1 MIQIEDTSRQNGRL
15 SAAAMAYAVAVDPQ
29 FSVPVRPCL
38 APGLV
43 CVPLDDGL
51 AFVGSANRQTVLRG
65 RAALTLIPR
74 LLPALDGTRTV
85 AELAAA
91 HADVAGTDLRACVS
105 LLYVSGL
112 LQDGPPGPESEL
124 IPSEVAGYLG
134 RNLDTTRVNHS
145 RGEACDRLAR
155 TRVLVAGPEPLAGR
169 LRAELAAAGVDA
181 HRSGP
186 EQAAGAGD
194 FLVAVD
200 DGNAAAMVAV
210 DRACR
215 RAGISW
221 LRTAAGPRTAE
232 IGPLF
237 NARYT
242 CCYECFAGSGAG
254 PGGVPSRACA
264 AIWAALTATEI
275 VHLLSRV
282 GSTPSTSGCTV
293 FDLADWTQ
301 RAVGAYRRPGCPQC
315 LPTRAPA
322 RPGRP
327 ALAHLYEQEVA
338 APPRE
343 WLNLKDHQ
351 AHYKPANLSL
361 QRYNK
366 EYLAAPRIPLN
377 GGPPAPAPRLTLAT
391 LSVLLR
397 RTVGLRDD
405 GPAAGS
411 GKVGRWAPT
420 GGNLGSVQAYLL
432 PLDVAGLPAGWY
444 FYQRGD
450 HSLARIRPLSASTL
464 PAEAAAVCPEL
475 AAQRPAAL
483 IALTGALGVV
493 SAKYQDFAYRV
504 LCLDAGVA
512 LAQLSALADEC
523 GLATRF
529 AGRWDDTALSRA
541 LRIEAADEPVTAVIA
556 LDPRTDDDPD
566 N

>member
-1 MIQIEDTSRQNGRL
+1 MIQVEDTSRRTGRL
-15 SAAAMAYAVAVDPQ
+15 SAAAMAHAVAADPQ

-43 CVPLDDGL
+43 CVPLADGL
-51 AFVGSANRQTVLRG
+51 AFVGTANRQTVLRG

-91 HADVAGTDLRACVS
+91 HPDVAGTDLRACVA

-112 LQDGPPGPESEL
+112 LQDGPAGPRGGL
-124 IPSEVAGYLG
+124 IPAEVADYLG

-145 RGEACDRLAR
+145 RTEACDRLAR

-169 LRAELAAAGVDA
+169 LRTELAGAGVDA
-181 HRSGP
+181 HEWGGP
-186 EQAAGAGD
+186 AQAVVD
-194 FLVAVD
+194 DDLLVVVD
-200 DGNAAAMVAV
+200 DGDAAALEAV
-210 DRACR
+210 DQACR
-215 RAGISW
+215 RSGSSW

-232 IGPLF
+232 VGPLF

-242 CCYECFAGSGAG
+242 CCHECFAASGAR
-254 PGGVPSRACA
+254 PGGAPSPARA
-264 AIWAALTATEI
+264 AIWAALTATEV

-301 RAVGAYRRPGCPQC
+301 SQVGAYRRPGCPRC
-315 LPTRAPA
+315 LPVRAPA
-322 RPGRP
+322 RPDRP
-327 ALAHLYEQEVA
+327 APAHLYEQAVA

-351 AHYKPANLSL
+351 AHYQPANLSL

-366 EYLAAPRIPLN
+366 EYLAAPRIPLD
-377 GGPPAPAPRLTLAT
+377 GGPPGPAPRLTLGA

-397 RTVGLRDD
+397 RTAGLRED
-405 GPAAGS
+405 GPATAA

-432 PLDVAGLPAGWY
+432 ALDVPELAPAWY

-450 HSLARIRPLSASTL
+450 HSLARIRALASA
-464 PAEAAAVCPEL
+464 AEAEAVCPEL
-475 AAQRPAAL
+475 APRRPAAL
-483 IALTGALGVV
+483 LVLTGALGVV
-493 SAKYQDFAYRV
+493 SAKYQDFAYRI

-512 LAQLSALADEC
+512 LAQLSALADEY

-541 LRIEAADEPVTAVIA
+541 LRIDATDEPVTAVVA
-556 LDPRTDDDPD
+556 LNPRSHDDPD
-566 N
+566 G